1 MTQGRLGT
9 WLESTGYLGQ
19 PGRRA
24 PLLTC
29 HLPKPCQNPLAPR
42 PSAPESNVGQAMHT
56 DQSPCEVWR
65 SSLTRTHP
73 QPCWA
78 EACVWH
84 GCVLLSLRSA
94 VDPSGH
100 SEVKLK
106 QAKAKQVRPKLV
118 RWWGSALNT
127 RTSTNRRIE
136 SAHTHTHT
144 HRDTQTH
151 TRKHQHMPHDI
162 YWLRRGRVQSP
173 GDF

>member
-100 SEVKLK
+100 SEHVREPFPYIRETTLSVLK
-106 QAKAKQVRPKLV
+106 RVLYQNSYEPESSGVAQQRAGSGLFLCRPLFATV
-118 RWWGSALNT
+118 PLC
-127 RTSTNRRIE
+127 
-136 SAHTHTHT
+136 
-144 HRDTQTH
+144 
-151 TRKHQHMPHDI
+151 DI
-162 YWLRRGRVQSP
+162 SIWLPLDCSV
-173 GDF
+173 